1 MMHTCTCRN
10 CSRVVFKRRPNPF
23 CGPTCRAEYN
33 QLKQLQQSAILTGAP
48 NDASNT
54 SNTKV

>member
-1 MMHTCTCRN
+1 
-10 CSRVVFKRRPNPF
+10 VVFKRRPNPF

-33 QLKQLQQSAILTGAP
+33 KLKQLQQSAILTGAP

-54 SNTKV
+54 SNNPV